1 MGEGVTMSERIRYLW
16 SRATT
21 PLKVGLLF
29 GALGGLLALLGWF
42 RERGD
47 LLGLLLA
54 LLISFATWGVV
65 SWAIAQAVHE
75 VENDEGV

>member
-1 MGEGVTMSERIRYLW
+1 MGEGVTMVERIRHLW

-21 PLKVGLLF
+21 PVKVGLFF
-29 GALGGLLALLGWF
+29 GALGALLALLGWF

-47 LLGLLLA
+47 LLGLCIA

-65 SWAIAQAVHE
+65 AWAIAQAVHE
-75 VENDEGV
+75 VEKDEG

>member
-1 MGEGVTMSERIRYLW
+1 MLERIRYLW

-21 PLKVGLLF
+21 PVKLGFLF
-29 GALGGLLALLGWF
+29 GALGGLFMGVIMALLGWF

-54 LLISFATWGVV
+54 LLISFATLEVV
-65 SWAIAQAVHE
+65 AWAIAQAVYE
-75 VENDEGV
+75 VEGGEEV

>member
-1 MGEGVTMSERIRYLW
+1 MSERIRYLW
-16 SRATT
+16 SHATT
-21 PLKVGLLF
+21 PVKVGLLF

-42 RERGD
+42 RQRGD
-47 LLGLLLA
+47 LPGLLLA

-75 VENDEGV
+75 VEKDEGV